1 MQRVYAVRGAIA
13 LNEDT
18 REEVVKGTQTLL
30 SELLTRNDVSRD
42 DIVSILFTATD
53 DIHSEFPA
61 AAARLMG
68 LSGIP
73 LLCAREL
80 DVTSALA
87 MPRCVRVMMHIYAE
101 NKPEPVYLNGT
112 DRLLEPPDPA

>member
-13 LNEDT
+13 LTEDT
-18 REEVVKGTQTLL
+18 REAVVNGTQELLRELL
-30 SELLTRNDVSRD
+30 SRNRISRE

-53 DIHSEFPA
+53 DVHAEFPA

-68 LSGIP
+68 LAGIP

-80 DVTSALA
+80 DVTSSLA
-87 MPRCVRVMMHIYAE
+87 MPLCVRVMLHLYAE
-101 NKPEPVYLNGT
+101 KPPEPVYLGGT
-112 DRLLEPPDPA
+112 ERLLQPPDPT